1 MNTYTTKSGKT
12 YTKKQIC
19 EAIKFWTKQLKKL
32 NEGISAAAAMNEYYG
47 IVASLESLDS
57 DDSDAIL
64 SWADG
69 KDTEN
74 IKFFGGDET
83 NLEALRRLGQ
93 EISWEHGDIEDGL
106 EDGGELIFA
115 IEDACDAFARAIESR
130 DSKSIVKEYNKFIS
144 LEK

>member
-1 MNTYTTKSGKT
+1 M
-12 YTKKQIC
+12 
-19 EAIKFWTKQLKKL
+19 KKL
-32 NEGISAAAAMNEYYG
+32 NEGISADTAMNEYYG

-69 KDTEN
+69 KDTDN
-74 IKFFGGDET
+74 IEFFGGDET
-83 NLEALRRLGQ
+83 NLEALRSLGQ

-115 IEDACDAFARAIESR
+115 IEDACDAFASAIESR
-130 DSKSIVKEYNKFIS
+130 DPKSIVKEYNKFIS